1 MHETLSYQIRI
12 TLAVTQAVFLLLL
25 EVCKSSYE
33 KENSVDGSMQREDAL
48 FEFMQGR
55 LGSTLLCWFW

>member
-1 MHETLSYQIRI
+1 MHGTLSYQIRI
-12 TLAVTQAVFLLLL
+12 TLAVNQAVFLLLL

-55 LGSTLLCWFW
+55 LGSTLLC

>member
-55 LGSTLLCWFW
+55 LGSTLLC

>member
-12 TLAVTQAVFLLLL
+12 TLAVNQAVFLLLL

-55 LGSTLLCWFW
+55 LGSTLLC